1 MAESKSGDLH
11 RIVTNGVRLAGDT
24 MLVPGT
30 SQLLDGQ
37 LGAGAVRAAAGIAAR
52 AVFGPI
58 GWLAVAADSY
68 AKSSTGK
75 SLVDRIRRRGE
86 DSKPAPAAAEEA
98 PAAAPA
104 EDDSA
109 S

>member
-11 RIVTNGVRLAGDT
+11 KIVTNGVRLAGDT

-52 AVFGPI
+52 LSAAR
-58 GWLAVAADSY
+58 LAA
-68 AKSSTGK
+68 SS
-75 SLVDRIRRRGE
+75 RRR
-86 DSKPAPAAAEEA
+86 SRAS
-98 PAAAPA
+98 
-104 EDDSA
+104 SA
-109 S
+109 FESSMLSFWHTRQRSSAISLL